1 MNNKD
6 VAVEINPLLVLFFTL
21 ELISMKIDLN
31 HLNTHH
37 TALEQDFKGNL
48 KESLQPMKL
57 QKLQLFSI

>member
-37 TALEQDFKGNL
+37 TALEQDFKG
-48 KESLQPMKL
+48 KSTASETAKTST
-57 QKLQLFSI
+57 F

>member
-37 TALEQDFKGNL
+37 TALEQDFKGKSTANEAA
-48 KESLQPMKL
+48 KT
-57 QKLQLFSI
+57 F

>member
-31 HLNTHH
+31 HLNTHL
-37 TALEQDFKGNL
+37 TALEQDFSLKFKGKSTANEAAKTL
-48 KESLQPMKL
+48 T
-57 QKLQLFSI
+57 F